1 MLKRKKDFQRC
12 MFSSISKQYQSLF
25 GKIDLSK
32 PHLWYPHARSMKRK
46 LILHHGPTNSGKTFN
61 ALQALKS
68 SKTGI
73 YLGPLRLLA
82 WEIAIKLREE
92 YHIPTNLLTGQE
104 NEMIDSAKHLSCTVE
119 MCDFQNQ
126 YDVCVIDE
134 AQLIGDTSRG
144 FAFTNAILGVQASEI
159 HLCGSSNVLPILQKI
174 CSQTDD
180 EIIEKKYYRLSQ
192 LQVSRKPLK
201 SLSQV
206 ESGDCIVGFGR
217 RTLYDIKSEIQKFG
231 HKKVSV
237 VYGNLPPI
245 ARKEQARLFS
255 ENENTVLVATDAIGM
270 GLNLS
275 INRIIFT
282 TVEKFDGKK
291 RRLLNSSEIKQ
302 IGGRAGRGNENGII
316 TCLDKKGLEYIEHCL
331 KVEDKPI
338 TRAGLYLNF
347 EVIELLQL
355 FIDNS
360 VTLET
365 MKLFWIDFMERELND
380 DYDATVIA
388 ETLSN
393 QGLSISIINK
403 YFNSFENFKRLFK
416 LFLNKDSV
424 SNYQIGKDRR
434 TASFSTILKIFKEQ
448 HEIQESKIYFLC
460 DLDEM
465 IEIAQ
470 EIGIF
475 LILSNHFRY

>member
-1 MLKRKKDFQRC
+1 MILRKSILSKQQC
-12 MFSSISKQYQSLF
+12 MFSSISKQYQSIF

-32 PHLWYPHARSMKRK
+32 PHLWYPNTRRMRRK
-46 LILHHGPTNSGKTFN
+46 IVLHHGPTNSGKTYS

-68 SKTGI
+68 STTGI

-82 WEIAIKLREE
+82 WEIATTLRED
-92 YHIPTNLLTGQE
+92 YNIPTNLLTGQE
-104 NEMIDSAKHLSCTVE
+104 NEMTEFAKHLSCTVE

-126 YDVCVIDE
+126 YEVCVIDE
-134 AQLIGDTSRG
+134 VQLIGDRNRG

-180 EIIEKKYYRLSQ
+180 ELIEKKYDRLSR
-192 LQVSRKPLK
+192 LKVSTKPLK

-217 RTLYDIKSEIQKFG
+217 RTLYDIKNEVQKSG
-231 HKKVSV
+231 GPKKISV
-237 VYGNLPPI
+237 VYGNLPPV

-255 ENENTVLVATDAIGM
+255 ENENNILVATDAIGM

-302 IGGRAGRGNENGII
+302 IGGRAGRGQVNGVI
-316 TCLDKKGLEYIEHCL
+316 TCLDKKGLDYIDHCL
-331 KVEDKPI
+331 KIEDKPI

-347 EVIELLQL
+347 DVIELLQL
-355 FIDNS
+355 SIDNN

-365 MKLFWIDFMERELND
+365 MKLFWIDFMNRELND
-380 DYDATVIA
+380 DYDATIIA
-388 ETLSN
+388 ENLSH
-393 QGLSISIINK
+393 QGLSIAIINK

-416 LFLNKDSV
+416 LFLIEGTV
-424 SNYQIGKDRR
+424 QISKEGRR
-434 TASFSTILKIFKEQ
+434 AASFSTILKLFKAQ

-465 IEIAQ
+465 IEIAR
-470 EIGIF
+470 EIGNYSPF
-475 LILSNHFRY
+475 